1 MRIYRSPLLLRWLFP
16 SAIWKGDDKRAVYLT
31 FDDGPSEALTPWIL
45 QTLKK
50 AEVKA
55 TFFCVGNNVKKHPEL
70 FQQIQEEGHRV
81 GNHTMHHENGMKTRA
96 NDYLQSVDEANSFIQ
111 SPLFRPPYGK
121 ITLKQYFQLKKRN
134 IQIVFWSWLSYDFDP
149 NQASEKVK
157 MKAKSIKG
165 GDILVFHDNPKSA
178 ETLTE
183 SLEEVIQLLNQ
194 KRLTFKTI

>member
-31 FDDGPSEALTPWIL
+31 FDDGPSEDLTPWIL
-45 QTLKK
+45 QTLRK

-70 FQQIQEEGHRV
+70 FQQIKEEGHRV
-81 GNHTMHHENGMKTRA
+81 GNHTMHHENGMKTEA
-96 NDYLQSVDEANSFIQ
+96 NAYLQSVDQAHSLIQ
-111 SPLFRPPYGK
+111 SSLFRPPYGK
-121 ITLKQYFQLKKRN
+121 LTLKQYFQLKKRN

-157 MKAKSIKG
+157 TKAQSIKG

-183 SLEEVIQLLNQ
+183 SLEEVILLLNQ
-194 KRLTFKTI
+194 KQLTFKTI